1 MHFIS
6 YFYLPITE
14 RHALKYPIMILN
26 SCISICSSI
35 NNYFVCDC
43 EALLLTIYVLNYNC
57 CLVNSILLPCGDLI
71 FYEKPFL
78 HEKI

>member
-35 NNYFVCDC
+35 NNYIVCDF
-43 EALLLTIYVLNYNC
+43 EPLLLTIYK
-57 CLVNSILLPCGDLI
+57 
-71 FYEKPFL
+71 F
-78 HEKI
+78 